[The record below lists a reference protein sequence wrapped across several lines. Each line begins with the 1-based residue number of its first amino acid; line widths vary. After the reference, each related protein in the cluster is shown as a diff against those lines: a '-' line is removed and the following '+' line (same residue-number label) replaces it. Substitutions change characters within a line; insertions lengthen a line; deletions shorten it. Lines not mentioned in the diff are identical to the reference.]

1 MDNMNDDSNKQDLDE
16 IAQQIQSEQE
26 AAATYVGKATTGFYP
41 IWCAVNGI
49 PLSGQ
54 IDDKRPYIAD
64 MSLAALSRKYPQNV
78 IQKMPAMHAVANK
91 LKHGAHTVILDYLL
105 RNNVLNENT
114 FGKSLMQKFWLAI
127 EYAATYGF
135 CPAYTPFRKKGNV
148 YGAPLELVPYS
159 DIGLTPYVI
168 DANESDSYYITNWWS
183 KFDIKSKIAV
193 ASDTNG
199 WIKDNLEHFL
209 HNSAPENRA
218 NQDKTGTINLID
230 ESDSS
235 FERYKVITKFER
247 GIAGK
252 PGKMTMVGGGKILRQ
267 QEIKSL
273 TGYPRIMFLIIDPD
287 WQRPFGRSRAKL
299 AMPYW
304 ALNTSY
310 MRSSAYMNEYN
321 INPAK
326 LIKGLRGKSKI
337 ELTPGNDIDAGDNP
351 NADVRPITLET
362 NTLMRAAD
370 LIQANTAAI
379 QSVFGQ
385 ISGSVGFGSGSNA
398 GISRAPGWAKVQQAA
413 TDVDSNYSRRLLE
426 DFIRQ
431 YAVNALDVI
440 VSNYTGTETLLLDDE
455 ALTQIKNFEI
465 QGMVIEN
472 DNEYQ
477 IDWDKFREGIKEID
491 VKVDYGSS
499 VDESKDAQLQRET
512 QALETIK
519 SSGLVESGALS
530 PVELGN
536 MVRKATRGLTDD
548 SAAGGFDFEPQE
560 PQQTMQMPA
569 QGEVPT
575 SDQMPPMG

>member
-1 MDNMNDDSNKQDLDE
+1 MDNMNEEQTQDIDK
-16 IAQQIQSEQE
+16 IADQITSEQE
-26 AAATYVGKATTGFYP
+26 AASTYMGKATAGFYP

-54 IDDKRPYIAD
+54 VDDKRPYIAD
-64 MSLAALSRKYPQNV
+64 MALASLSRQYPRNV
-78 IQKMPAMHAVANK
+78 IQKMPAMHALANK

-105 RNNVLNENT
+105 RNNILNENT
-114 FGKSLMQKFWLAI
+114 FGKSLLQKFWLAT
-127 EYAATYGF
+127 EYAVTYGF

-159 DIGLTPYVI
+159 DIGLTPYVL

-199 WIKDNLEHFL
+199 WIKENLEYFL
-209 HNSAPENRA
+209 ENSKPENRA
-218 NQDKTGTINLID
+218 SQDKTNTINLID
-230 ESDSS
+230 EADSS
-235 FERYKVITKFER
+235 FERYKVITKFQR
-247 GIAGK
+247 GTSDK
-252 PGKMTMVGGGKILRQ
+252 PGKMTMVGGGKVLRQ

-273 TGYPRIMFLIIDPD
+273 TGYPRLMFLVVDPD

-304 ALNTSY
+304 ALSTSY

-321 INPAK
+321 LNPAK
-326 LIKGLRGKSKI
+326 LIKGLRGVAKV

-351 NADVRPITLET
+351 NAEVRPITLET
-362 NTLMRAAD
+362 NTLMQATN
-370 LIQANTAAI
+370 LIQSNTAAI

-385 ISGSVGFGSGSNA
+385 VNGSVGFGSGKDA

-413 TDVDSNYSRRLLE
+413 TDVDSNYNRRLLE

-440 VSNYTGTETLLLDDE
+440 VSNYTGVETLLLDDE

-472 DNEYQ
+472 ENEYQ

-499 VDESKDAQLQRET
+499 VDESKEAQLQRET

-519 SSGLVESGALS
+519 SSGLVESGALT
-530 PVELGN
+530 PAELGN

-548 SAAGGFDFEPQE
+548 SQSGGFDFTPQE
-560 PQQTMQMPA
+560 PQPQEQAM
-569 QGEVPT
+569 QGEATPAEQT
-575 SDQMPPMG
+575 PPMM